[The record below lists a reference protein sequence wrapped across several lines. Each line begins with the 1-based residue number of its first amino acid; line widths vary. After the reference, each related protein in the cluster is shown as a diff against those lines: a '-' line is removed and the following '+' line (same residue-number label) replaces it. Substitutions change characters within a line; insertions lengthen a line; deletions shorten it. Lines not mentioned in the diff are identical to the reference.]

1 MLKKKV
7 KVLAIDPGTKYM
19 GVALLE
25 GKKLIHHRVSVIS
38 EKSPR
43 GKIKAGKKLILRLI
57 EDFNPDV
64 LVVERSFFGKSCRSS
79 LLNVLVKK
87 IEDIGRRYML
97 EVLSYAPTTVRKFIC
112 GNGWADKKALSQVVV
127 AKYPELRIFMTQD
140 KKWKER
146 YHQNMFD
153 AVALG
158 LMALGNNFREI

>member
-1 MLKKKV
+1 
-7 KVLAIDPGTKYM
+7 M
-19 GVALLE
+19 GIALLE
-25 GKKLIHHRVSVIS
+25 EQKLIYHGVSVIK
-38 EKSPR
+38 EKSSR
-43 GKIKAGKKLILRLI
+43 TKLKAGKKLVIQLI

-87 IEDIGRRYML
+87 IETIGKRYLL
-97 EVLSYAPTTVRKFIC
+97 EELSYAPTTVRKFIC
-112 GNGWADKKALSQVVV
+112 GNGWASKKDLSQVIV
-127 AKYPELRIFMTQD
+127 AIYPELKIYMTQD

-158 LMALGNNFREI
+158 LMAIYSKDNRTGSGKI

>member
-1 MLKKKV
+1 
-7 KVLAIDPGTKYM
+7 M
-19 GVALLE
+19 GFAMFE
-25 GKKLIHHRVSVIS
+25 RKKLIHRGVSVIS

-57 EDFNPDV
+57 EDFDPDV

-87 IEDIGRRYML
+87 IEGIGKRYML

-112 GNGWADKKALSQVVV
+112 GNGWADKKTLSQVVV

-140 KKWKER
+140 KKWKEK

-158 LMALGNNFREI
+158 LMAIENNFRAV